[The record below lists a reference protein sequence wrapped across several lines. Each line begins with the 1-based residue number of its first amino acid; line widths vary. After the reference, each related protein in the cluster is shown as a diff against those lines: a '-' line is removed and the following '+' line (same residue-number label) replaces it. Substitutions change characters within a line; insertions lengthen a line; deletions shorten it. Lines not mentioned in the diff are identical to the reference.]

1 MKYLLH
7 IFLISLLFNYYY
19 YAFQSKLFNVM
30 NKGKIGKNLIISPLS
45 IFQVLSFTENSDR
58 EQTQLKML

>member
-30 NKGKIGKNLIISPLS
+30 NKGKIGKNLNISPLS